1 MESKRLVGREQLLV
15 QIHEFVIRD
24 QVIPTPS
31 VPDLLIDMIATSTP
45 AFRRGYGNSNTTIVS
60 ITLLT

>member
-1 MESKRLVGREQLLV
+1 MESKRLVGREHLLV

-31 VPDLLIDMIATSTP
+31 VPDPLIDMIVTSTP
-45 AFRRGYGNSNTTIVS
+45 VFIVVIRTTIAQS
-60 ITLLT
+60 